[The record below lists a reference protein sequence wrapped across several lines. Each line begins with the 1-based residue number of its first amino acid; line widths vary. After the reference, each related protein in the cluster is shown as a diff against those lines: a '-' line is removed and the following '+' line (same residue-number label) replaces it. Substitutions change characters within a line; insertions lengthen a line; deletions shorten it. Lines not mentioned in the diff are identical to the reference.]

1 VEASELIYP
10 TAIKSY
16 RYKDG
21 VSYSFGVS
29 DGSTLILDG
38 PLVVKSISLSIRATS
53 VGAATGFLTIQ
64 DGTTDLFNIGQF
76 SYVSYYPSVYRVN
89 LPGAGIRLGTSLRME
104 ITGLSTTVC
113 TNINIGYQR

>member
-1 VEASELIYP
+1 MIYP

-21 VSYSFGVS
+21 ASYSFYVS

-38 PLVVKSISLSIRATS
+38 PLVVKSISLSMRAAS
-53 VGAATGFLTIQ
+53 VSADPGFLTIQ
-64 DGTTDLFNIGQF
+64 DGTTDLFNICQ
-76 SYVSYYPSVYRVN
+76 SNYLAYYPCVYRVN
-89 LPGAGIRLGTSLRME
+89 YPGAGIRLGTSLRME